1 MDKQNNKK
9 EAIIAEYLAGE
20 TTYRT
25 NQPNITLVFKPST
38 SGYKDFRENSS

>member
-25 NQPNITLVFKPST
+25 LSAKYGISFQTVSKSISRKTA
-38 SGYKDFRENSS
+38 